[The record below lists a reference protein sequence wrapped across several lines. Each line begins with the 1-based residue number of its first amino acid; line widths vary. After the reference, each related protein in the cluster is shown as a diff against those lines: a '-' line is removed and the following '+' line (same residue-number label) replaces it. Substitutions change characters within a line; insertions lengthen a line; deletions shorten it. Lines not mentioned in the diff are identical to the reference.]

1 MLCSVSGAD
10 QNKSLGRKQGRQSTY
25 AASNPLFLLLL
36 SILLARRRD
45 LDTSLLSHA
54 CTKRTLFLTPV
65 KTLSWTQQL
74 QF

>member
-1 MLCSVSGAD
+1 MVHSISGAD
-10 QNKSLGRKQGRQSTY
+10 QNKSLGRKQGRQNIY

-36 SILLARRRD
+36 SILLAGRRD
-45 LDTSLLSHA
+45 LDTSLLSHD

-65 KTLSWTQQL
+65 KTLSWTQQQ